1 MKKTTLLFLLISI
14 PFISISQVSS
24 VVTGLSDPF
33 DVVIQGTD
41 AYVAEFTGNTIV
53 RVDLTATN
61 PTAEDV
67 VTGINGPTSLLF
79 DGDDVYI
86 SQVGGL
92 ITRRD
97 ASDLTSNQ
105 VTIASGLVTPVSMV
119 RIDNDLYFS
128 EFQGGRIGRVDLT
141 TGTISTVIN
150 GLNFPEQIV
159 RIGDELFIAH
169 AGANRVSKFDVTDT
183 TPTLEDV
190 VTGLNNPAGIHA
202 EGSVLLVTEFVDN
215 GSIFRIDTSQTSP
228 TAVEIVSGQNNPFG
242 VSFFNDDLY
251 FIQNGSGILSRFQGN
266 VLSLTDEIVT
276 NAITVFPNPNQ
287 GQFSIEGLQGK
298 VVNNI
303 AIIDVTGRIVKQYT
317 SKDITLNIFDSTL
330 SSGTYFLAIDTAE
343 GRLIERIIVQ

>member
-1 MKKTTLLFLLISI
+1 
-14 PFISISQVSS
+14 
-24 VVTGLSDPF
+24 
-33 DVVIQGTD
+33 
-41 AYVAEFTGNTIV
+41 
-53 RVDLTATN
+53 
-61 PTAEDV
+61 
-67 VTGINGPTSLLF
+67 
-79 DGDDVYI
+79 
-86 SQVGGL
+86 
-92 ITRRD
+92 
-97 ASDLTSNQ
+97 
-105 VTIASGLVTPVSMV
+105 
-119 RIDNDLYFS
+119 
-128 EFQGGRIGRVDLT
+128 
-141 TGTISTVIN
+141 
-150 GLNFPEQIV
+150 
-159 RIGDELFIAH
+159 
-169 AGANRVSKFDVTDT
+169 VTDT

-228 TAVEIVSGQNNPFG
+228 TTVEIVSGQNNPFG